1 MPNPFVSH
9 SGVTGGRK
17 IRSRAA
23 LIGASALTAAAFLP
37 AAMSTAA
44 APAAPAAPPGTGDK
58 VVAVAGAPALRLT
71 SVKIHDEGTI
81 DTTFSNPMDPSK
93 LNQEQFQAPHYFW
106 VIPHTHIAVAY
117 KLLNGNHMVRTVLDR
132 GLHPTAGRCLG
143 SANRDD
149 PRCSID
155 TLNWEVTGATDKYGQ
170 KITNKDWKVWTTGA
184 KKHPAFCK
192 PGCK

>member
-1 MPNPFVSH
+1 MPHPFVWH
-9 SGVTGGRK
+9 SGVAGGRK
-17 IRSRAA
+17 IRARAA
-23 LIGASALTAAAFLP
+23 LIGASALTVAAFLP

-44 APAAPAAPPGTGDK
+44 PGAPADPLNK
-58 VVAVAGAPALRLT
+58 VVSVAGAPALRLQA
-71 SVKIHDEGTI
+71 VKIHDEGTV
-81 DTTFSNPMDPSK
+81 DTTFSNPMDPTK

-117 KLLNGNHMVRTVLDR
+117 KLLNGNHTVRTVLDR
-132 GLHPTAGRCLG
+132 GLHPTEGRCLG

-155 TLNWEVTGATDKYGQ
+155 TLDWQVTGAVDKYGQ